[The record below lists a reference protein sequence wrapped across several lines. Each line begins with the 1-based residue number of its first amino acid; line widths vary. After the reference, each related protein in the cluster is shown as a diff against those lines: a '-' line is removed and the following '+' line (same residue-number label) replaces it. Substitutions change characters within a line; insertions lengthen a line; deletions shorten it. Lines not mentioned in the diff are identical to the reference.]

1 MFSTIPDDCRSPER
15 TVLST
20 AAMDRFDDRTYWRLL
35 DELAR
40 THRPVR
46 FADLERSA
54 PDRYFILRHD
64 IDYSPAAGLRLARE
78 ESKRG
83 VQATYFL
90 LVGCLYYSLLD
101 PEYAGVPREIGE
113 LGHEIGLHYDVNT
126 FVHLPRGRWEALLQS
141 QARLLEDLAGVPVR
155 AIAMHQPG
163 LNNHDPFRVSTAG
176 FVNAYDDAYFKE
188 MPYVSD
194 SCRAFRDAGWDL
206 LTGPSRPDR
215 FQLALHPINWAEADR
230 GREEIFEGVHTT
242 AARRLDTAKEVLL
255 AQIAR
260 HEGVLQHESR
270 IKGGSGS

>member
-1 MFSTIPDDCRSPER
+1 
-15 TVLST
+15 VVST
-20 AAMDRFDDRTYWRLL
+20 AVVDRFDDQTYWTML
-35 DELAR
+35 DELTR

-46 FADLERSA
+46 FADLETTG

-64 IDYSPAAGLRLARE
+64 VDYSPAAGLRLARE

-83 VQATYFL
+83 VRATYFL

-101 PEYAGVPREIGE
+101 PEHAGVPREIAE

-126 FVHLPRGRWEALLQS
+126 FRHLPRDRWEALLKS
-141 QARLLEDLAGVPVR
+141 QARLLEDLAGAPVR

-163 LNNHDPFRVSTAG
+163 LNSHDPFRMSTAG
-176 FVNAYDDAYFKE
+176 FVNAYDDAFFKD

-206 LTGPSRPDR
+206 LTSPARPDR

-230 GREEIFEGVHTT
+230 GREEIFEGVHTM
-242 AARRLDTAKEVLL
+242 AARRLDSAKEVLL
-255 AQIAR
+255 GQIAG
-260 HEGVLQHESR
+260 HEGVRQHESR
-270 IKGGSGS
+270 NKRGTGL